1 MKPLKE
7 CKESNHREKVRA
19 GIKNGMAAFTGP
31 EHVVIDLT
39 NRCYNS
45 CIACWTRSPLLNS
58 NTHDEDWHKKEL
70 KLDRV
75 LNLIDELHNLGTSI
89 IRFTGGG
96 EPLLHKGIFKLIQ
109 AVKARGIYCAV
120 TTGFNMAS
128 RKIAAKLT
136 DCGLDELAIS
146 LWASNPNEYVRTHP
160 NQSEQTYNRITKTL
174 CKLKYMKQIRRITSV
189 SRWLKP
195 ATPRV
200 NILNVICNLNYKSI
214 EAMYDYALSV
224 GADSIYYTLVD
235 AIEGSTD
242 SLLLSDKQRHEV
254 YAKCL
259 VIEKRNNMLS
269 LHRRLYLDN
278 FEGFKKRLV
287 QNEADKGYYDWRSV
301 YDTPCYIG
309 WIFCR
314 IMADGNVA
322 PCCRGVHATMG
333 NIQKSSFQKIWFS
346 EKYNNFRKTALSSQ
360 NPNPFFDKIGC
371 YKTCDNLMHNLITH
385 SWLIKETK

>member
-19 GIKNGMAAFTGP
+19 GITNGMLAFTGP

-45 CIACWTRSPLLNS
+45 CIACWTRSPLLDS
-58 NTHDEDWHKKEL
+58 NTPEKDWHKKEL
-70 KLDRV
+70 KIERV

-96 EPLLHKGIFKLIQ
+96 EPLLHKDIFKLIQ

-128 RKIAAKLT
+128 RKIAAKLIY
-136 DCGLDELAIS
+136 CGLDELAIS
-146 LWASNPNEYVRTHP
+146 LWASNPMEYVRTHP
-160 NQSEQTYNRITKTL
+160 NQTEQTFNRITETL
-174 CKLKYMKQIRRITSV
+174 RRLKNIKQIRRITSV
-189 SRWLKP
+189 SGWSKP

-235 AIEGSTD
+235 SIEGSTD
-242 SLLLSDKQRHEV
+242 TLLLSDKQRREV

-259 VIEKRNNMLS
+259 VIEKRNNALS
-269 LHRRLYLDN
+269 SRRRLYLDN
-278 FEGFKKRLV
+278 FEGLKKRLL
-287 QNEADKGYYDWRSV
+287 QDEADKGYYDQRAV
-301 YDTPCYIG
+301 HETPCYIG

-314 IMADGNVA
+314 IMADGQVA
-322 PCCRGVHATMG
+322 PCCRGVQIPMG
-333 NIQKSSFQKIWFS
+333 NINQSAFAEIWHS
-346 EKYNNFRKTALSSQ
+346 KKYNTFRYKAK
-360 NPNPFFDKIGC
+360 NRNKNDRFFSKVGC
-371 YKTCDNLMHNLITH
+371 HKTCDNYMHNQDIH
-385 SWLIKETK
+385 NWLLSEGE